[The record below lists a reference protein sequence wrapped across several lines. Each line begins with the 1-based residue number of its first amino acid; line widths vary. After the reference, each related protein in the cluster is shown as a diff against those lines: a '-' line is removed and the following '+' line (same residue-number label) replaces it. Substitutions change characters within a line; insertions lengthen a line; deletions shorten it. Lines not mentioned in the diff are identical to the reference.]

1 MNEQDYDFFKSIN
14 EQTIATSNAV
24 LRSLILIN
32 GGAAV
37 AFLAFVGGLVG
48 NQSLHVTDKVAN
60 LTTPLLWFGW
70 GVTAAVVS
78 MIFAYFTHYFTAAH
92 AQAEPPAH
100 QIPGA
105 FKTIFHVLGVLAAF
119 GSLTLFLV
127 GMYEVRASVLTVLH

>member
-1 MNEQDYDFFKSIN
+1 MNEQDYDFFKNIN
-14 EQTIATSNAV
+14 EQTIATSNTV

-37 AFLAFVGGLVG
+37 AVLAFVGGLVG
-48 NQSLHVTDKVAN
+48 NHSLHIADKVAN

-70 GVTAAVVS
+70 GVAAAS

-100 QIPGA
+100 EMPGA
-105 FKTIFHVLGVLAAF
+105 FKAISHVLGVLAAL